1 MDDIL
6 AVKQYIISE
15 FIPDIQ
21 VDQLDADYDLI
32 SSGVI
37 DSLSLLRVIT
47 WIGAYF
53 DIPIDEI
60 EIAEENFASVSAICG
75 VIDSG
80 KQLRILA

>member
-47 WIGAYF
+47 WLGAYF
-53 DIPIDEI
+53 DIPVDEI

-75 VIDSG
+75 VIDRG
-80 KQLRILA
+80 KQLRIPG

>member
-6 AVKQYIISE
+6 VVKQYIISE

-21 VDQLDADYDLI
+21 IDQLDADYDLI

-47 WIGAYF
+47 WLGVHF
-53 DIPIDEI
+53 GIPVDEI
-60 EIAEENFASVSAICG
+60 EIVEENFASVSAICE
-75 VIDSG
+75 VIDRG
-80 KQLRILA
+80 KQLRIPA